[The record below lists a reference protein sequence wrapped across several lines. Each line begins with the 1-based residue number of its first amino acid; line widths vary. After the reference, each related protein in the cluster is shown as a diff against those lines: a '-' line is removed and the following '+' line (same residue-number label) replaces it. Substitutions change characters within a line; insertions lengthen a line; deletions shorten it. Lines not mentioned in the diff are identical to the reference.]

1 MNIDWTSDENYIFS
15 NNRLKNK
22 EFVEHA
28 LSSAANLKGH
38 IWVATSGTTLKGSK
52 SKWVALSKK
61 ALLASAASVNKHME
75 CVPNDKWLLALPT
88 FHVGGLSIFAR
99 SQLLECEVINLQ
111 KWQEKWKPEIFV
123 QALKES
129 KATLSALVP
138 TQLYDLVRL
147 NLSPNKELRALVIGG
162 SSLNRHLYKEARNLG
177 WNILPSYG
185 LTECSSQVATAE
197 LKSLSQDSFPK
208 LKLLDHVEIQ
218 VNAQGCISIKSPSLF
233 TVLATLCEKEVIIND
248 PKVEGVYTTED
259 QGVIQG
265 RYLQVKGRAGDVVKI
280 SGENVDMSKLQH
292 VLDTLKLE
300 LKIKGEHVL
309 AAIPDDRLGAS
320 ICLVSTSFSKEEALS
335 LKQAFNELVMPF
347 ERIREE
353 KKIRQIPRNPLG
365 KVLQASL
372 LKMLICQL
380 V

>member
-22 EFVEHA
+22 ELIDHA
-28 LSSAANLKGH
+28 LASAANLKGH

-61 ALLASAASVNKHME
+61 ALLTSATSVNNHLE
-75 CVPNDKWLLALPT
+75 CIPKDKWLLALPT
-88 FHVGGLSIFAR
+88 FHVGGLSIYAR
-99 SQLLECEVINLQ
+99 SQLLGCEVISLQ
-111 KWQEKWKPEIFV
+111 KWQEKWSPEIFV

-147 NLSPNKELRALVIGG
+147 NLSPNKELRAIVIGG
-162 SSLNRHLYKEARNLG
+162 ASLNRHLYKEARNLG
-177 WNILPSYG
+177 WNLLPSYG

-197 LKSLSQDSFPK
+197 LKSLSQNSFPK
-208 LKLLDHVEIQ
+208 LKLLDHVEVQ
-218 VNAQGCISIKSPSLF
+218 VNAQGCISLNSPSLF
-233 TVLATLCEKEVIIND
+233 TVLATLCEKEVILSD
-248 PKVEGVYTTED
+248 PKDEGVYTTED

-292 VLDTLKLE
+292 VLDSLKLE
-300 LKIKGEHVL
+300 MKIKGEHVL
-309 AAIPDDRLGAS
+309 AAIPDDRLGAT
-320 ICLVSTSFSKEEALS
+320 ICLVSTTFSKEEALF